1 MWNGQLIVGDTVV
14 RSDCSSVDSCYKCF
28 VFKGLNYS
36 LCRSTKKIIQVEGEQ
51 DTEEIGSYHGINSKK
66 ARTIVFT
73 CVKQIVL
80 HHGRKSMT
88 GIKVNS
94 EDISALNT
102 EQIGSCHGTNEIRT
116 RRIFYCLT
124 LGRNDL
130 QND

>member
-1 MWNGQLIVGDTVV
+1 LWNCQLVGYTVV

-73 CVKQIVL
+73 
-80 HHGRKSMT
+80 
-88 GIKVNS
+88 
-94 EDISALNT
+94 E
-102 EQIGSCHGTNEIRT
+102 
-116 RRIFYCLT
+116 
-124 LGRNDL
+124 LGGETHVHTMEERVWL
-130 QND
+130 E